1 MADLWGTRPVDLE
14 RQYKEKTMGRPI
26 NKRHFGALGSDTVSP
41 NIPVEAAF
49 INGKIARAEATGGA
63 EVFIV
68 KQKSSRRFLVQ
79 SVDDGEQAIC
89 KLVNK
94 VTDSSAVAA
103 GEMVIIGYY
112 NGQAV
117 NIQKMSN
124 RVATDFSSNRYKWSV
139 QDDSTTTI
147 LILSDM

>member
-1 MADLWGTRPVDLE
+1 
-14 RQYKEKTMGRPI
+14 MGRPI
-26 NKRHFGALGSDTVSP
+26 NKKYFGTIVGATSNINN

-49 INGKIARAEATGGA
+49 VGGEIKRAEPTGGA

-79 SVDDGEQAIC
+79 AVDDGSQAVC

-94 VTDSSAVAA
+94 ITDSTSVAA

-112 NGQAV
+112 NGQAI
-117 NIQKMSN
+117 NIMKMSN
-124 RVATDFSSNRYKWSV
+124 RVATDFNSVRYKWEV
-139 QDDSTTTI
+139 QDDSSTTNI
-147 LILSDM
+147 LVLTSM

>member
-1 MADLWGTRPVDLE
+1 
-14 RQYKEKTMGRPI
+14 
-26 NKRHFGALGSDTVSP
+26 
-41 NIPVEAAF
+41 
-49 INGKIARAEATGGA
+49 
-63 EVFIV
+63 
-68 KQKSSRRFLVQ
+68 
-79 SVDDGEQAIC
+79 
-89 KLVNK
+89 VNK

-124 RVATDFSSNRYKWSV
+124 RVATDFNSNRYKWSV